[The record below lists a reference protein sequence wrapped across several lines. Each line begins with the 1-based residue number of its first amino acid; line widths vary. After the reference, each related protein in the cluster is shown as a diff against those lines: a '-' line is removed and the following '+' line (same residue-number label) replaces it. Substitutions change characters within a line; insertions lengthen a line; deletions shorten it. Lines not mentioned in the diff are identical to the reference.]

1 MDGLEAFLA
10 PWTDHPAQLRELRCR
25 LRSLEEQMAVT
36 QADLDTLAAELVAD
50 TGAIQTEIANLQAD
64 IDAGN
69 TLDLSSLKNAVTE
82 VGRLVPSATG
92 GGEGPVA
99 SDPGAPVVDGSGTD
113 QPA

>member
-50 TGAIQTEIANLQAD
+50 TGAIQTEIQALKDANP
-64 IDAGN
+64 N
-69 TLDLSSLKNAVTE
+69 LDLSGLQNAVAE
-82 VGRLVPSATG
+82 VGKLVPSATG
-92 GGEGPVA
+92 GGEGPVS
-99 SDPGAPVVDGSGTD
+99 SDPGAPVVDGSGSTD